1 MTWTFE
7 EDYLVCEFFMEHTES
22 WKDKLDYLM
31 SLLQEHGFRD
41 RDKASVRMRLQNYV
55 YLHQGNGGLSNVAKQ
70 SRDIYSA
77 IKKRWD
83 NPVAYSL
90 LQGYLDAVDFNTLI
104 KTPSNIDCYLEV
116 GDPPGKKFNDLLWDF
131 LIKSGLKESQVYNS
145 CNMGRDTF
153 SSIINQKNSGVTK
166 KSVIQLCFGL
176 QLSYEDSLKLL
187 GTAGFT
193 LSDGEVFD
201 YVIACYLQSKHYD
214 IHDVNITL
222 HKKGVPDSLL
232 LLQRNRRNTREI
244 EK

>member
-7 EDYLVCEFFMEHTES
+7 EDYLVCKFFMEHTES
-22 WKDKLDYLM
+22 WKDKLDDLM
-31 SLLQEHGFRD
+31 ELLREHGFRN
-41 RDKASVRMRLQNYV
+41 RNKASARMRLQNYV

-77 IKKRWD
+77 IKKRCD
-83 NPVAYSL
+83 NPATYNR

-104 KTPSNIDCYLEV
+104 KNPSNIACYLEV
-116 GDPPGKKFNDLLWDF
+116 GDPPGRKFNDLLWEF
-131 LIKSGLKESQVYNS
+131 LIKSGLKESKVYNS

-176 QLSYEDSLKLL
+176 RLSYEDSLKLL
-187 GTAGFT
+187 GAAGFI

-201 YVIACYLQSKHYD
+201 HVIACYLKSCDYD
-214 IHDVNITL
+214 VHDVNITL
-222 HKKGVPDSLL
+222 QEKGVPDSLL
-232 LLQRNRRNTREI
+232 LLQRNRRNKRDME
-244 EK
+244 E